1 MPFLVWVIVASDG
14 PTSLPAGIF
23 FGVLAF
29 TDWLDGWLA
38 RRLGAVTRFGRIVD
52 PLADHLLIGVGLISL
67 IALGRIPWPIP
78 IIILARDALMA
89 FGFFLLSRRGYLVTV
104 DRGGKLSAFTV
115 MAAVTLALAS
125 DALWIDGLLI
135 LAAVLSVVTLANYL
149 AKTALGAWPKAK
161 TG

>member
-1 MPFLVWVIVASDG
+1 
-14 PTSLPAGIF
+14 
-23 FGVLAF
+23 
-29 TDWLDGWLA
+29 
-38 RRLGAVTRFGRIVD
+38 VTRFGRIVD

-67 IALGRIPWPIP
+67 IALGRIPWPVP